1 MKFLDGF
8 ISLFERIRVIT
19 SGICCGLLLGLFMI
33 APSANAVVLYDEGRE
48 FIDGVSLLRDK
59 EDPKAYYYLPT
70 VPAIAMDPMTSKPRM
85 MLIKFVDPAGKT
97 SGGLVH
103 FLFTLDMPEDRLKK
117 INESLAKKVPGASIR
132 GPVIL
137 RTDSGE
143 ESGDEESKASFKII
157 SSTLTK
163 KGGEDSFTSSL
174 VTSGVAPVTPGSQA
188 AVAARLSEQGATL
201 LWESLRQP
209 TSDISVAISASY
221 EAALPAY
228 RGKVKADLN
237 TVYNHLFKIFN
248 EQAGYTKTEIRK
260 QFDEL
265 VRTGVI
271 EVDITDR
278 DGLGIDSTRLAG
290 LMNLVTEKLV
300 DMLFDTT
307 QGFSKL
313 PTQESIPAN
322 VVEGRQKRG
331 FLAELFTGS
340 GDQAYVTDNQFTLRE
355 REEIKQATFSMVFT
369 QNTTI
374 KVPFNSTGNMSGLYD
389 TWGKDEDLFRVVGL
403 NDAAFEKREV
413 FFEVDPTYYRV
424 FTENINSV
432 TVSFAK
438 KYPSRPNQ
446 ADFTSEIVFNHK
458 DVEKANFTKSLIYPR
473 LGLTGTDWLEYRYRT
488 VWSFR
493 GGKTIAVPADIS
505 AYENNNSPSIS
516 LAPPAQL
523 TQIEIDGDAVTMS
536 DANIRRAMVEFS
548 YRLLGEKKSKSVA
561 LLPQSEEI
569 LQSLSILHDQQSPI
583 QYRVKW
589 YGKTGTRS
597 GAWQPLEDSYLF
609 LLPPPD
615 KDGH

>member
-1 MKFLDGF
+1 
-8 ISLFERIRVIT
+8 
-19 SGICCGLLLGLFMI
+19 
-33 APSANAVVLYDEGRE
+33 
-48 FIDGVSLLRDK
+48 
-59 EDPKAYYYLPT
+59 
-70 VPAIAMDPMTSKPRM
+70 
-85 MLIKFVDPAGKT
+85 
-97 SGGLVH
+97 
-103 FLFTLDMPEDRLKK
+103 
-117 INESLAKKVPGASIR
+117 
-132 GPVIL
+132 
-137 RTDSGE
+137 
-143 ESGDEESKASFKII
+143 
-157 SSTLTK
+157 
-163 KGGEDSFTSSL
+163 
-174 VTSGVAPVTPGSQA
+174 
-188 AVAARLSEQGATL
+188 
-201 LWESLRQP
+201 
-209 TSDISVAISASY
+209 
-221 EAALPAY
+221 
-228 RGKVKADLN
+228 
-237 TVYNHLFKIFN
+237 
-248 EQAGYTKTEIRK
+248 
-260 QFDEL
+260 
-265 VRTGVI
+265 
-271 EVDITDR
+271 
-278 DGLGIDSTRLAG
+278 
-290 LMNLVTEKLV
+290 MNLVTEKLV

-389 TWGKDEDLFRVVGL
+389 TWGKDESLFRVVGL

-413 FFEVDPTYYRV
+413 FFEVDPTYYRA

-536 DANIRRAMVEFS
+536 EANIRRAMVEFS
-548 YRLLGEKKSKSVA
+548 YRLLGEKKSKSIA

-615 KDGH
+615 KDDH